1 MSDMETMPR
10 VIHRRRLTRN
20 MELNVAVFA
29 LLLNF
34 PWEILQAPLFAGMAD
49 GPFIDAIKGCA
60 QGTLGDAVIMLLAYW
75 TVSGVAGSRN
85 WILAPGGRQL
95 SLFMAIGVLITAA
108 IEWLATRGYW
118 VQSWNYSPA
127 MPVVPGIGVGIFP
140 LLQWII
146 LPLLVVWFVRR
157 QLSACEE

>member
-1 MSDMETMPR
+1 MRWHT
-10 VIHRRRLTRN
+10 LTRN
-20 MELNVAVFA
+20 IELNIAVFA

-49 GPFIDAIKGCA
+49 GPFIDAIRGCA

-75 TVSGVAGSRN
+75 TVSGVAASRD
-85 WILAPGGRQL
+85 WILAPSGRQITL
-95 SLFMAIGVLITAA
+95 LIAIGIIITMA

-118 VQSWNYSPA
+118 VQSWSYSPA
-127 MPVVPGIGVGIFP
+127 MPVVPGIGVGLSP
-140 LLQWII
+140 LLQWIV

-157 QLSACEE
+157 QLSTGKE

>member
-1 MSDMETMPR
+1 MSDVEKISR
-10 VIHRRRLTRN
+10 VIHKDTLTTN
-20 MELNVAVFA
+20 IELNIAVFA

-34 PWEILQAPLFAGMAD
+34 PWEILQAPLFVGMAE
-49 GPFIDAIKGCA
+49 GPFIDALKGCA

-75 TVSGVAGSRN
+75 TVAGVAKSRA
-85 WILAPGGRQL
+85 WILAPDGKQL
-95 SLFMAIGVLITAA
+95 FLFVAVGVGITAV

-118 VQSWNYSPA
+118 VQNWTYSPA

-146 LPLLVVWFVRR
+146 LPLLLVWFVRR
-157 QLSACEE
+157 QLSTCKQ